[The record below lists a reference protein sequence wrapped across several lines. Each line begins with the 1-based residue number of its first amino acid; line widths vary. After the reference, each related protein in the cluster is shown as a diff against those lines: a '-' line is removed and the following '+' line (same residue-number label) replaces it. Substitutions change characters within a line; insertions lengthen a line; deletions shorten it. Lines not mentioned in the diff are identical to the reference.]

1 MSRVITLKGHY
12 HTYMACSL
20 WMTSAVKKTILLVL
34 GVVVAVVFVARFIP
48 LPPTPVQA
56 HIELKS
62 NPYPLVIGQA
72 SLFFSVIGANG
83 APVETQDFAVDVEMN
98 HAAMLSL
105 YAPVTRTAAH
115 TFQTSIIWSMYG
127 EWYVRVQA
135 VLADGTLLKDT
146 FPVYV
151 YPIMITAP
159 DYENQFRSES
169 QNQSIITDPDHQYVI
184 TIPQGTQAMQLAGMV
199 GEMIFPEE
207 IRLSVR
213 GKNTLIIQNNDLVT
227 HTVGPFTIAPGEV
240 IRQTFTAPNKFVGVC
255 TIGMS
260 TVSIIIE
267 E

>member
-1 MSRVITLKGHY
+1 
-12 HTYMACSL
+12 
-20 WMTSAVKKTILLVL
+20 MTSVVKKAIVLIL
-34 GVVVAVVFVARFIP
+34 VAVVAAVAAIRFIP
-48 LPPTPVQA
+48 LPSTPVQA
-56 HIELKS
+56 HIEMKS
-62 NPYPLVIGQA
+62 NPYPLTIGQA
-72 SLFFSVIGANG
+72 SLFFSILDANG
-83 APVETQDFAVDVEMN
+83 SAVEAQTFDVGVEMN
-98 HAAMLSL
+98 HAATLSL
-105 YAPVTRTAAH
+105 YAPVTRTAGN
-115 TFQTSIIWSMYG
+115 TFVSPIIWSMYG

-135 VLADGTLLKDT
+135 TLVDGTLLNDT

-151 YPIMITAP
+151 YPIMVTAP

-169 QNQSIITDPDHQYVI
+169 QNQSIITDPEHQYVI

-227 HTVGPFTIAPGEV
+227 HTVGPFTIASGEV
-240 IRQTFTAPNKFVGVC
+240 IRQTFTAPNTFVGVC
-255 TIGMS
+255 TVGMS

>member
-1 MSRVITLKGHY
+1 
-12 HTYMACSL
+12 
-20 WMTSAVKKTILLVL
+20 MTSVVKKAIVLILV
-34 GVVVAVVFVARFIP
+34 VVVAVIAAIRFVP

-56 HIELKS
+56 HIEMKS
-62 NPYPLVIGQA
+62 NPYPLTIGQA
-72 SLFFSVIGANG
+72 SLFFSVLDANG
-83 APVETQDFAVDVEMN
+83 AGFEAQTFDVSIEMN

-105 YAPVTRTAAH
+105 YSPVTRTAGN
-115 TFQTSIIWSMYG
+115 TFVSSIIWSMYG

-135 VLADGTLLKDT
+135 VLVDGTLLNDT

-151 YPIMITAP
+151 YPIMVTAP
-159 DYENQFRSES
+159 DYENQFRSER
-169 QNQSIITDPDHQYVI
+169 QNQAIITDPEHQYVI

-240 IRQTFTAPNKFVGVC
+240 IRQTFTAPNTFVGVC
-255 TIGMS
+255 TVGMS